1 VSTPQYDSD
10 RADPSR
16 RPLNPYRVN
25 ADNRCTAMTKY
36 LKLVAAVSVLAQ
48 ASAVAAVFW
57 PSR

>member
-1 VSTPQYDSD
+1 MAKS
-10 RADPSR
+10 
-16 RPLNPYRVN
+16 
-25 ADNRCTAMTKY
+25 